1 MATVRIPCTDS
12 SIIVTQEGEICRAHR
27 DAIIHHCL
35 FQIMGMVQ
43 SSLSSSRDSCSKK
56 MKRIYIYRGS
66 CWLSVFSPSFYS
78 PPFIWNRFI
87 HLLLMWPCQHLHD
100 VEHEPLVVSCR
111 FWKDFTMVKLHILT
125 RSKSNSWLDWLG
137 SPKKAFI
144 SGKSCI
150 ALKRERPAGS
160 YFIPLSFFLFP
171 SLYFLPRFQN
181 HRQTM
186 RTLQGR
192 RQQQQR
198 NEPSSSAEHDTNT
211 VTGNTTTTTTT
222 LASSAMGDPVPE
234 QRTQMPPPPAV
245 SSSSYTNMLEVSS
258 SLSHMQVNS
267 SPRQAFSFT
276 NQPQTSLQV
285 STHAA
290 RLPPFSSFVQD
301 QPHTVASSMPP
312 RAATSSSSYFSAFT
326 PTSTIQQQSPATT
339 INSTTTAN
347 AAASGAGRV
356 LSTPGTARLPPIQF
370 YFHHP
375 EFGIESTMLQ
385 LSTFGKANQS
395 SSSG

>member
-1 MATVRIPCTDS
+1 MQS
-12 SIIVTQEGEICRAHR
+12 FIIVCFKLWAWYNPVYHHR
-27 DAIIHHCL
+27 VIHI
-35 FQIMGMVQ
+35 QRKWKGY
-43 SSLSSSRDSCSKK
+43 
-56 MKRIYIYRGS
+56 IYIVDLVGRVFFPH
-66 CWLSVFSPSFYS
+66 LSLFPSFHMESVYS
-78 PPFIWNRFI
+78 PPANVALSTPARRRARTTRRQLEILERFYNGQTAYPDKKQKQQLARLVGFTEESV
-87 HLLLMWPCQHLHD
+87 HFWYVNHALH
-100 VEHEPLVVSCR
+100 
-111 FWKDFTMVKLHILT
+111 WKERDQQVL
-125 RSKSNSWLDWLG
+125 
-137 SPKKAFI
+137 I
-144 SGKSCI
+144 SFPS
-150 ALKRERPAGS
+150 
-160 YFIPLSFFLFP
+160 LSFFSHLFIFP
-171 SLYFLPRFQN
+171 PRFQN

-198 NEPSSSAEHDTNT
+198 NEPSSSVENDTST

-222 LASSAMGDPVPE
+222 TTLPSSAMDDPVPE
-234 QRTQMPPPPAV
+234 QRTQMPPPPPAV
-245 SSSSYTNMLEVSS
+245 SSSSYTNMLQVSS

-267 SPRQAFSFT
+267 SPRQAFSFS
-276 NQPQTSLQV
+276 NQPQNSLRV

-301 QPHTVASSMPP
+301 QPHTVASPMPP

-326 PTSTIQQQSPATT
+326 PTSTSQQQSPATT
-339 INSTTTAN
+339 INTTTTAN
-347 AAASGAGRV
+347 AAASGAGRM

-385 LSTFGKANQS
+385 LSIFGKTDQS

>member
-1 MATVRIPCTDS
+1 M
-12 SIIVTQEGEICRAHR
+12 E
-27 DAIIHHCL
+27 
-35 FQIMGMVQ
+35 
-43 SSLSSSRDSCSKK
+43 
-56 MKRIYIYRGS
+56 
-66 CWLSVFSPSFYS
+66 SVYS
-78 PPFIWNRFI
+78 PPANVALSTPARRRARTTRRQLQILERFYNGQTAYPDKKQKQQ
-87 HLLLMWPCQHLHD
+87 LAR
-100 VEHEPLVVSCR
+100 LVGFTEESVH
-111 FWKDFTMVKLHILT
+111 FW
-125 RSKSNSWLDWLG
+125 
-137 SPKKAFI
+137 
-144 SGKSCI
+144 
-150 ALKRERPAGS
+150 
-160 YFIPLSFFLFP
+160 
-171 SLYFLPRFQN
+171 FQN

-222 LASSAMGDPVPE
+222 LASSAMVDPVPE

-347 AAASGAGRV
+347 AAASGTGRV